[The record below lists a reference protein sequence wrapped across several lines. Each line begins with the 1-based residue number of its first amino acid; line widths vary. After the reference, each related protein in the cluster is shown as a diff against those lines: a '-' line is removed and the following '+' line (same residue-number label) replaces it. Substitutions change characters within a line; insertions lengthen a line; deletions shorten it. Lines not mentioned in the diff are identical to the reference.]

1 MTDVA
6 PPPVAEARDERRMT
20 SSGVHATLRVL
31 DALANRGPLQ
41 LAEISRELGLPK
53 STLHR
58 VCSILVDRAW
68 AVRDDEG
75 RFALGIRALAMGSRS
90 RELPIV
96 VAFRGVA
103 SSLLT
108 THDETVCLAALDGDD
123 SVFVAVEE
131 TSQPVRLVTHVGS
144 RTPAFASASGRSA
157 RRRTIARSS
166 PRKRSVP

>member
-108 THDETVCLAALDGDD
+108 THDETVCLAAL
-123 SVFVAVEE
+123 
-131 TSQPVRLVTHVGS
+131 
-144 RTPAFASASGRSA
+144 
-157 RRRTIARSS
+157 
-166 PRKRSVP
+166 